1 MYKVLT
7 DPHVRNGTKSALS
20 RRRQRTAAALVLIPL
35 NPGWDDQ
42 RRGSVDSG
50 EESGRVEQAR
60 RENVPAPE
68 HDPASEGMADN
79 AAATLRTGA
88 RVTKRSWKELLALFL
103 ALLLPLAVFGALA
116 EDVWER
122 EGIGWDEPMLRG
134 LHSISNPGLDQAV
147 VLLTQIGFEWGTVPG
162 AFLLV
167 AWLVYRRRRRD
178 AVFAALAVG
187 GAGLLM
193 TILKSQFQRVRPNL
207 WVSIAPETTYS
218 FPSGHATLNSALA
231 TTVVLLLWRT
241 RWRWHAVVLG
251 VVWVVAICL
260 TRVYLGVHFPSDV
273 TAGAAG
279 AFAWVFGLRQILP
292 REPEH
297 PAKDR
302 ASHRV
307 SRVNRG
313 RNSVD
318 SASSV

>member
-1 MYKVLT
+1 ME
-7 DPHVRNGTKSALS
+7 PA
-20 RRRQRTAAALVLIPL
+20 
-35 NPGWDDQ
+35 
-42 RRGSVDSG
+42 RRG
-50 EESGRVEQAR
+50 
-60 RENVPAPE
+60 NVPAPE

-88 RVTKRSWKELLALFL
+88 RVAKRSWKGLLGLFL
-103 ALLLPLAVFGALA
+103 ALLLPLALFGALA

-122 EGIGWDEPMLRG
+122 EGIGWDEPVLRG
-134 LHSISNPGLDQAV
+134 VHSIANPGLDQAV
-147 VLLTQIGFEWGTVPG
+147 VLLTQIGFEWGTVPA

-167 AWLVYRRRRRD
+167 IWLIYRRRRRD

-187 GAGLLM
+187 GAAALM
-193 TILKSQFQRVRPNL
+193 TILKSQFQRVRPDL
-207 WVSIAPETTYS
+207 WVSIAPETSYS

-231 TTVVLLLWRT
+231 TTIVLLLWRT

-251 VVWVVAICL
+251 ALWVVAICL

-292 REPEH
+292 REPKH
-297 PAKDR
+297 LSSPAKDR
-302 ASHRV
+302 ASPRV

-318 SASSV
+318 SANSV